1 MTDKEIIEKIEQ
13 APKEVQTMVAKAF
26 IRDDIPNENVQY
38 LFNTQKWEDYND
50 PSVKI
55 ENVNA
60 EQPVGIGSGEF
71 TMRTS
76 IPYDN
81 PFYITQGWGGY
92 STCIKGS
99 PMNEHA
105 NVLANCVGYASGRF
119 NELMGMA
126 RDVQGLSVDN
136 FNCNACDFY
145 GRGIEDGF
153 AVGQEPRV
161 GAIMCWS
168 GGYGGCG
175 HVAVVERVDSNNQVM
190 TSESDWGGSQFF
202 NAIRTN
208 DNGRWGLVSNFTFNG
223 FIYQHPDVQYWINGI
238 TPNVPRD
245 TSKNQIEVLID
256 DLSVMYGASVND
268 GAIGLATRGFYNY
281 YESRVNDGYTWY
293 RIDPSRG
300 QWIASKDGWT
310 NVYPKQQPTT
320 PPTETPTTPPEEYVK
335 LKVLDRKDGNV
346 LVNIPTWIKE

>member
-1 MTDKEIIEKIEQ
+1 MKDKEIIKRIEQ
-13 APKEVQTMVAKAF
+13 APKEMQTMVAKAF
-26 IRDDIPNENVQY
+26 LRDDIPNENVQY
-38 LFNTQKWEDYND
+38 LFNTQNFEDYNE
-50 PSVKI
+50 PSVEI
-55 ENVNA
+55 INENA

-92 STCIKGS
+92 STCIKGN
-99 PMNEHA
+99 PMNDHA

-126 RDVQGLSVDN
+126 RDIQGLAVDN
-136 FNCNACDFY
+136 LCCNACDFY
-145 GRGIEDGF
+145 DVAIQDGF

-175 HVAVVERVDSNNQVM
+175 HVAVVERVDSPNQIM

-202 NAIRTN
+202 NAIRKN
-208 DNGRWGLVSNFTFNG
+208 DNGRWGLASNFYFKG

-268 GAIGLATRGFYNY
+268 GAIGLATKGFYNY
-281 YESRVNDGYTWY
+281 YETRVNDGYTWY
-293 RIDPSRG
+293 RIDKDRG
-300 QWIASKDGWT
+300 QWIASKEGWT
-310 NVYPKQQPTT
+310 NVYPAEQPTT
-320 PPTETPTTPPEEYVK
+320 PPTQPPEEYIK

-346 LVNIPTWIKE
+346 LVDLPIWIKE